1 MNQIN
6 LVLPNQLFKNSPLFN
21 NNFPCYLV
29 EEYLFFKQYPFH
41 KQKIAFHRST
51 MKKYAD
57 FLTKEMN
64 IDVHYIESI
73 DSLSDIR
80 LLLPKLKKNGV
91 KHINYIDPVD
101 SWIQKRL
108 NHVCNDQ
115 KISYKKFASPLF
127 INTESD
133 LKDFFRIGKK
143 KYHQTTFYKDQ
154 RKKYSILINADGKP
168 TGGKWTFDI
177 ENKKKKLKKKIDL
190 KKKKILKKRKMY

>member
-57 FLTKEMN
+57 FLIKEMKV
-64 IDVHYIESI
+64 DVHYIESI

-80 LLLPKLKKNGV
+80 LLIPALKKNGV

-101 SWIQKRL
+101 SWIQKRI
-108 NHVCNDQ
+108 NQCCEEQDM
-115 KISYKKFASPLF
+115 SFERFASPLF
-127 INTESD
+127 INTEDD
-133 LKDFFRIGKK
+133 LNEFF
-143 KYHQTTFYKDQ
+143 
-154 RKKYSILINADGKP
+154 YSR
-168 TGGKWTFDI
+168 
-177 ENKKKKLKKKIDL
+177 EKKISSNY
-190 KKKKILKKRKMY
+190 IL

>member
-21 NNFPCYLV
+21 NNCPCYLV

-57 FLTKEMN
+57 FLIKEMN

-80 LLLPKLKKNGV
+80 FLIPKLKKME
-91 KHINYIDPVD
+91 
-101 SWIQKRL
+101 L
-108 NHVCNDQ
+108 NT
-115 KISYKKFASPLF
+115 L
-127 INTESD
+127 
-133 LKDFFRIGKK
+133 
-143 KYHQTTFYKDQ
+143 TT
-154 RKKYSILINADGKP
+154 
-168 TGGKWTFDI
+168 
-177 ENKKKKLKKKIDL
+177 
-190 KKKKILKKRKMY
+190 

>member
-6 LVLPNQLFKNSPLFN
+6 LVFPHQLFKNSPLFK
-21 NNFPCYLV
+21 NNFPFYLV

-57 FLTKEMN
+57 FINKEIN

-73 DSLSDIR
+73 DPLSDIR
-80 LLLPKLKKNGV
+80 FLLPKLKKNGV
-91 KHINYIDPVD
+91 EHVNYIDPVD

-108 NHVCNDQ
+108 NQVCKEQ
-115 KISYKKFASPLF
+115 KISFKTFASPLF
-127 INTESD
+127 INTETD
-133 LKDFFRIGKK
+133 LKDFFRPDKK

-154 RKKYSILINADGKP
+154 RKKYSILINDNGKP
-168 TGGKWTFDI
+168 LGGKWTFDI
-177 ENKKKKLKKKIDL
+177 ENRKKYPLKKEPPKVKFPNSDNNL
-190 KKKKILKKRKMY
+190 